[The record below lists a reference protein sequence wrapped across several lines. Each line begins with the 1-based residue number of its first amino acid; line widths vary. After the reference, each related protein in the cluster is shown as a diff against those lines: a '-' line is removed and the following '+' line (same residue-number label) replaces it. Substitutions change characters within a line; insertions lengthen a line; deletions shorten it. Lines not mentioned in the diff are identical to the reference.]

1 MRIYVPFESNSKASL
16 WLATKKKKNFK
27 SFLTLNCLNVTF
39 YSAAIFCF
47 ALIRIPEEKK
57 VNQLLYFQLKGDHIG

>member
-1 MRIYVPFESNSKASL
+1 MSPLRVILKPHYGWPQ
-16 WLATKKKKNFK
+16 KKTQHFK
-27 SFLTLNCLNVTF
+27 SFLTLNRLNVTF